1 MYAVRYGRCC
11 LLCQFP
17 LFCSLSRLLTQLN
30 TPYPSTAYLT
40 GFLRS
45 HGYQTHQAD
54 VGIEMV
60 QSLFSQ
66 PGLNRVFSELRAQ
79 SSEDLPGEA
88 RQMLSVARAYEQTID
103 PVIQFLQGQN
113 PTLAPRICQGG
124 FLPQGPRF
132 VTDISTD
139 DVVLSFP
146 QHQTDRAKHLAT
158 LYLEDLADL
167 VQATITPY
175 FSLSR
180 YAESIA
186 MQATSYDDL
195 AEALSQ
201 PINLID
207 EWMVK
212 AMWRH
217 VEQYQPSVVG
227 FTVPFPGNLYGA
239 LRMGQQLRIQRQDI
253 KVVLGGGYANTEL
266 RKLRDPRLFEVL
278 DFVTLDDG
286 ERPFLCLLEY
296 LQGKRM
302 ETDLCRTFLRSG
314 QVVVWRNGAKEMD
327 VPQAEVGTP
336 TYDGLNLNQYISVLD
351 TLNPMHRLWSDGH
364 WNKLTVAHGC
374 YWKQCT
380 FCDVGLDYIGRFE
393 VSPSDL
399 LVDRIEALIAETGRR
414 GFHFVD
420 EAAPP
425 GSLKHLA
432 LSLLERGVTISW
444 WGNVRFEPAFTRD
457 LCRLLAASGC
467 IAFSAGLEAACDRL
481 LALVKKGI
489 TVDQTVRVV
498 QACREAGI
506 LVHAY
511 LMYGLPSET
520 IGETLES
527 LERVRQLFAHGLIQS
542 AFWHRFATTAHSP
555 IGLSP
560 EAYGLQLM
568 GPEFRGFAEND
579 LVHDDTQAS
588 LPEWVGEGLRAAL
601 WHYKE
606 GLELKRDVREWFPER
621 TPKPHVQ
628 RTWVKQILEA
638 AQEED
643 HSRMERKFV
652 WIGGQPDVDR
662 GQGEKYRIMLPNLTM
677 DQEVI
682 LKRGHAEWFL
692 NLIERAKPVHQPG
705 GHRYPVFK
713 EVRAGFPFGGPK
725 GFDKW
730 CKSKSARKARAVG
743 LLLV

>member
-1 MYAVRYGRCC
+1 MPAPSV
-11 LLCQFP
+11 LLIIP
-17 LFCSLSRLLTQLN
+17 PLTQLN

-45 HGYQTHQAD
+45 RGYRTHQAD

-60 QSLFSQ
+60 LALFSQ
-66 PGLNRVFSELRAQ
+66 DGLEQVFNLLRTKPI
-79 SSEDLPGEA
+79 EDLPGEA
-88 RQMLSVARAYEQTID
+88 RQMLSLARAYEQTID
-103 PVIQFLQGQN
+103 PVIQFLQGQDLS
-113 PTLAPRICQGG
+113 LASRICQGN

-132 VTDISTD
+132 SMEHAEAGERVYE
-139 DVVLSFP
+139 LRN
-146 QHQTDRAKHLAT
+146 QTDQAKHLAS

-167 VQATITPY
+167 VQAVIAPQ
-175 FSLSR
+175 FALSR
-180 YAESIA
+180 YAESLA
-186 MQATSYDDL
+186 MQANSYDGL
-195 AEALSQ
+195 AEALAQ
-201 PINLID
+201 PLSLTD
-207 EWMVK
+207 EWMVQ

-217 VEQYQPSVVG
+217 VDRYQPTVVG

-239 LRMGQQLRIQRQDI
+239 LRMGQQLRIRKRDI

-266 RKLRDPRLFEVL
+266 RRLQDPRLFEVL

-286 ERPFLCLLEY
+286 ERPFLCLMDY
-296 LQGKRM
+296 LAGKR
-302 ETDLCRTFLRSG
+302 EASDLCRTFLRSG
-314 QVVVWRNGAKEMD
+314 EKVQWHNGAMETD
-327 VPQAEVGTP
+327 VPSKEVGTP
-336 TYDGLNLNQYISVLD
+336 TYDGLPLDRYISVLD

-380 FCDVGLDYIGRFE
+380 FCDVGLDYIGRYE
-393 VSPSDL
+393 VTPGQV
-399 LVDRIEALIAETGRR
+399 LVDRIEALIDETGRR

-425 GSLKHLA
+425 VGLKHLA
-432 LSLLERGVTISW
+432 LALLERRVTISW
-444 WGNVRFEPAFTRD
+444 WGNVRFEPAFTPD

-467 IAFSAGLEAACDRL
+467 IALSAGLEAACDRL

-520 IGETLES
+520 LLETMES

-542 AFWHRFATTAHSP
+542 AFWHRFTTTAHSP
-555 IGLSP
+555 MGLNP
-560 EAYGLQLM
+560 KAYGIQLV
-568 GPEFRGFAEND
+568 GPDFAGFAEND
-579 LVHDDTQAS
+579 LVHIDEQAS
-588 LPEWVGEGLRAAL
+588 VSEWIGEGLRAAL

-606 GLELKRDVREWFPER
+606 GLELNRDVREWFSER
-621 TPKPHVQ
+621 TPKPKVP
-628 RTWVKQILEA
+628 RVWVKQILEA
-638 AQEED
+638 GQEKD
-643 HSRMERKFV
+643 PSRMERKMV
-652 WIGGQPDVDR
+652 WIGGQPDVER
-662 GQGEKYRIMLPNLTM
+662 GKGNQYRIILSNQTM
-677 DQEVI
+677 DQEI
-682 LKRGHAEWFL
+682 RLPSGKAEWFL
-692 NLIERAKPVHQPG
+692 NVIQRATPVQQPG

-730 CKSKSARKARAVG
+730 WQSASAQKARAVG
-743 LLLV
+743 LLFV

>member
-1 MYAVRYGRCC
+1 MSAPSV
-11 LLCQFP
+11 LLIIP
-17 LFCSLSRLLTQLN
+17 PLTQLN

-40 GFLRS
+40 GFLRA
-45 HGYQTHQAD
+45 HGYRTHQAD

-60 QSLFSQ
+60 LAVFSQ
-66 PGLNRVFSELRAQ
+66 AGLNRVFSELRTKPI
-79 SSEDLPGEA
+79 EDIPGEA
-88 RQMLSVARAYEQTID
+88 RQMLSLARAYVETID
-103 PVIQFLQGQN
+103 PVIRFLQGQD
-113 PTLAPRICQGG
+113 PTLAARICQGG

-132 VTDISTD
+132 SMHESNGFEGMDASHNQAD
-139 DVVLSFP
+139 
-146 QHQTDRAKHLAT
+146 QAKHLAT
-158 LYLEDLADL
+158 LYVEDLADL
-167 VQATITPY
+167 VQATIAPH
-175 FSLSR
+175 FALSR
-180 YAESIA
+180 YAESLA
-186 MQATSYDDL
+186 MQATSYDGL
-195 AEALSQ
+195 AEALMQ
-201 PINLID
+201 PLSLTD
-207 EWMVK
+207 EWMVQ

-217 VEQYQPSVVG
+217 IERYRPSVVG
-227 FTVPFPGNLYGA
+227 FSVPFPGNLYGA
-239 LRMGQQLRIQRQDI
+239 LRMGQQLRVRRPDI

-266 RKLRDPRLFEVL
+266 RRLRDPRLFEVL

-296 LQGKRM
+296 LQGKRV

-314 QVVVWRNGAKEMD
+314 QVVVWHNNANEPD

-336 TYDGLNLNQYISVLD
+336 TYDGLNLDQYVSVLD

-380 FCDVGLDYIGRFE
+380 FCDVGLDYIGRYE
-393 VSPSDL
+393 VSPGDL
-399 LVDRIEALIAETGRR
+399 LVDRIETLIAETGRC

-425 GSLKHLA
+425 VGLKHLA
-432 LSLLERGVTISW
+432 LSLLERDVTISW
-444 WGNVRFEPAFTRD
+444 WGNVRFEPAFTFD

-467 IAFSAGLEAACDRL
+467 IALSAGLEAACDRL

-520 IGETLES
+520 LGETLES
-527 LERVRQLFAHGLIQS
+527 LERVRQLFAHDLIQS
-542 AFWHRFATTAHSP
+542 AFWHRFTTTAHSP
-555 IGLSP
+555 IGLNP
-560 EAYGLQLM
+560 DTYGIQLI
-568 GPEFRGFAEND
+568 GPEFGGFAEND
-579 LVHDDTQAS
+579 LVHEDGQAS
-588 LPEWVGEGLRAAL
+588 VPTWIGDGLRAAL

-606 GLELKRDVREWFPER
+606 GVELKRDVREWFPER
-621 TPKPHVQ
+621 TPKPKVP

-638 AQEED
+638 GPEED
-643 HSRMERKFV
+643 PSRMERKFV
-652 WIGGQPDVDR
+652 WIGGQSDVER
-662 GQGEKYRIMLPNLTM
+662 GKGEQYRIILPNRTM
-677 DQEVI
+677 DEEVR
-682 LKRGHAEWFL
+682 LKRGQAEWFL
-692 NLIERAKPVHQPG
+692 NLLERATPVHESD

-713 EVRAGFPFGGPK
+713 QVRAGFPFGGPK

-730 CKSKSARKARAVG
+730 WQSASAQKAKAVG